1 MKKPLLNQEK
11 AKGEFLE
18 KRLPVIFLLPALLIV
33 FLLLLYPIIS
43 SFYYS
48 TTDKSLLRDAYQF
61 VGASNYRAILT
72 DRDFQT
78 AFCNSVVWTAF
89 SVTFQLLVGLIAAL
103 CLQHIRKLRGF
114 YRTALI
120 IPWAFPNIV
129 IAFTWKWLMN
139 DLYGYVNAVLM
150 KLGVINSP
158 ILFLANPKLA
168 MPALLFIN
176 TWFGFPFMMV
186 SILAALQAVP
196 KSEYEAAQIDGA
208 NAVQSFFFITFP
220 HIRTVVGLL
229 VVLRTIWAFNNFDL
243 VFLITGGGPGT
254 VTETLPIYAYLT
266 GWQLNA
272 LGKASA
278 VAAILLVFLLVVSLI
293 YLNILNRTDRRG
305 ESV

>member
-1 MKKPLLNQEK
+1 MEKK
-11 AKGEFLE
+11 
-18 KRLPVIFLLPALLIV
+18 LPILFLLPALLVV
-33 FLLLLYPIIS
+33 FLLLLYPVVS
-43 SFYYS
+43 SLYYS
-48 TTDKSLLRDAYQF
+48 VTDKSLLSETYQF
-61 VGASNYRAILT
+61 IGVNNYKSILT
-72 DRDFQT
+72 DDDF
-78 AFCNSVVWTAF
+78 WTAF
-89 SVTFQLLVGLIAAL
+89 GNSIVWTVFSVIFQLLVGLTAAL
-103 CLQHIRKLRGF
+103 CLHHIRRLRGF
-114 YRTALI
+114 FRTALI

-150 KLGVINSP
+150 NLGLIDSP

-168 MPALLFIN
+168 MPTLLLIN

-186 SILAALQAVP
+186 SILAALQSVP

-208 NAVQSFFFITFP
+208 NAVQSFFFITLP
-220 HIRTVVGLL
+220 HIKIVVGLL

-254 VTETLPIYAYLT
+254 ATETLPIYAYLT

-278 VAAILLVFLLVVSLI
+278 VAAILLVFLLLVSLI
-293 YLNILNRTDRRG
+293 YLKILNRMDKGG
-305 ESV
+305 ESD

>member
-1 MKKPLLNQEK
+1 MER
-11 AKGEFLE
+11 
-18 KRLPVIFLLPALLIV
+18 RLPVIFLLPALLVV
-33 FLLLLYPIIS
+33 FLLLLYPVVS
-43 SFYYS
+43 SLYYS
-48 TTDKSLLRDAYQF
+48 VTDKSLLSDIYQF
-61 VGASNYRAILT
+61 VGVNNYKSILT
-72 DRDFQT
+72 DSDF
-78 AFCNSVVWTAF
+78 WTAF
-89 SVTFQLLVGLIAAL
+89 RNSIVWTVFSVLFQLLVGLTAAL
-103 CLQHIRKLRGF
+103 CLQHIKKLRGF
-114 YRTALI
+114 FRTALI

-150 KLGVINSP
+150 NLGLIDSP

-168 MPALLFIN
+168 MPTLLLIN

-208 NAVQSFFFITFP
+208 NAVQSFFFITLP
-220 HIRTVVGLL
+220 HIRIVVGLL

-254 VTETLPIYAYLT
+254 ATETLPIYAYLT

-278 VAAILLVFLLVVSLI
+278 VATILLVFLLLVSLI
-293 YLNILNRTDRRG
+293 YLKILNRMDKGG
-305 ESV
+305 ESE